1 MPKYCSECG
10 TAFNSE
16 RDYCMQCAN
25 KDAPEAPS
33 KPSSAQDS
41 KRGKRWVLWTVIG
54 VALFFV
60 CVGVLSTVDESS
72 EGTPERQQAKPE
84 APVTT
89 ITAQELYDEREVN
102 ATRYD
107 AQYLGKTVRVTGQV
121 VKIDGGDVTL
131 GVDATGFGI
140 DETGLFG
147 VDLGDLSQEEQI
159 SLDKGDQVSAVCKVG
174 DYIIGTINM
183 EDCALE

>member
-1 MPKYCSECG
+1 
-10 TAFNSE
+10 
-16 RDYCMQCAN
+16 MQCAN

-41 KRGKRWVLWTVIG
+41 KRGKKKWVLWTVIG

-60 CVGVLSTVDESS
+60 CVGVLSTVGESS
-72 EGTPERQQAKPE
+72 EGTPERQQAKPA

-89 ITAQELYDEREVN
+89 ITAQELYDEREAN

-121 VKIDGGDVTL
+121 VKIEGGDVTL
-131 GVDATGFGI
+131 GVDSTGFGI
-140 DETGLFG
+140 DESGFFG
-147 VDLGDLSQEEQI
+147 VDLRDLSQENQI

-174 DYIIGTINM
+174 NYVIGTINM